1 MKYEF
6 EELFTKTDKNCRFYK
21 AEGKELHLN
30 NELGVL
36 RGISD
41 CSWAIKEKASDTENL
56 LDILK
61 VYKRTY
67 EDCVAREAAKR
78 EDALLYSIGSL
89 RGIAYCIEEITGE
102 REIIHT
108 LSTMVFI
115 DQAYDYNAFTEF
127 IEKQNEILS
136 AEKMPWDK

>member
-6 EELFTKTDKNCRFYK
+6 EELFTRTDKNCEFYK
-21 AEGKELHLN
+21 RENKELHLH

-41 CSWAIKEKASDTENL
+41 CSFGHGGKTEKTEYL

-67 EDCVAREAAKR
+67 EDCIAREKENR

-89 RGIAYCIEEITGE
+89 RGIAYCIEEISGE
-102 REIIHT
+102 ELCET
-108 LSTMVFI
+108 LSAMVFI
-115 DQAYDYNAFTEF
+115 DKAFDYNAFVKF
-127 IEKQNEILS
+127 IGKQREILS